1 MGSISINKKNH
12 TKKIYDKTKET
23 RIFSSLEEN
32 LKIICYDKK
41 ITKLG
46 FTKEFLREKLIS
58 FKNETDKNAVW
69 DGKVTKTFHQYLIG
83 QKIYKRS
90 KERISFYISKQRKK
104 YWKDFIKNNE
114 FITSLSKLIR
124 DGVDYYIQ
132 HHLNSSFIES
142 NMNNKNFSDIS
153 FILKEPLTAIKGF
166 SELLLKEF
174 NEELNK
180 QAVSN
185 IENIYEQCLVLESKI
200 LNNQKGQKFDV
211 LLIEDGPSTMRLIEE
226 IFKIRGCS
234 FKIATTG
241 LRGLNELKKSIPKL
255 VLLDII
261 LPDIEGYEV
270 CKQIK
275 ANNNLKHVPVFYLTA
290 IPDEIVRSKI
300 EETGADGYILKPFD
314 LSAITELLDTI
325 A

>member
-1 MGSISINKKNH
+1 M
-12 TKKIYDKTKET
+12 KTET
-23 RIFSSLEEN
+23 TILEEN
-32 LKIICYDKK
+32 IRIVWNDEK

-46 FTKEFLREKLIS
+46 FTKEFLREKLIN
-58 FKNETDKNAVW
+58 FKSETGKNAVW
-69 DGKVTKTFHQYLIG
+69 LGRITKAFRQYLAG
-83 QKIYKRS
+83 QKVYERS

-104 YWKDFIKNNE
+104 NWQDFIKDNE

-132 HHLNSSFIES
+132 HHLNSSFIQS
-142 NMNNKNFSDIS
+142 KMNDKNLSDIS

-174 NEELNK
+174 SEELSK
-180 QAVSN
+180 QVIST
-185 IENIYEQCLVLESKI
+185 IENIFDQCLVIESKI
-200 LNNQKGQKFDV
+200 LNRQKEHKFDV
-211 LLIEDGPSTMRLIEE
+211 LLIEDSPSTIRLIETV
-226 IFKIRGCS
+226 FKIRGCS
-234 FKIATTG
+234 FKIVTTG
-241 LRGLNELKKSIPKL
+241 LRGLDELKKSQPKL
-255 VLLDII
+255 VLLDIM

-275 ANNNLKHVPVFYLTA
+275 ANDNLKNILVFYVTA

-314 LSAITELLDTI
+314 LSAITELLDSI
-325 A
+325 I